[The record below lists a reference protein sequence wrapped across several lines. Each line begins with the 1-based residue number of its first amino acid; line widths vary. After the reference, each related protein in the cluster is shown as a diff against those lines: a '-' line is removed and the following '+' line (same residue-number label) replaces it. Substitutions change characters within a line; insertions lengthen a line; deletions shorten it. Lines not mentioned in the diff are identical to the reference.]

1 MRLGL
6 IPILEV
12 EAEVIYEGNGTLPLS
27 GQMFYVLE
35 KSASDIIPLIDADH
49 EKAIEQL
56 KSRAIKFIITDSQ
69 GKVVVKDLK
78 AKTYYICGIS
88 RTHQGVGV
96 WNVRVDMQY
105 GKNSLV
111 LDNKNMTAKP

>member
-1 MRLGL
+1 MRSGL

-35 KSASDIIPLIDADH
+35 KSASDIIPLIDADC
-49 EKAIEQL
+49 EKAIEEL
-56 KSRAIKFIITDSQ
+56 KNRAIKFIITDSRR
-69 GKVVVKDLK
+69 KAVVKDLK

-88 RTHQGVGV
+88 RTNQGVGI

-111 LDNKNMTAKP
+111 LTTRI